1 MSHKIKWLI
10 GHEPIDYFIAVA
22 ECFAEEVNKRTDG
35 AFEVEILS
43 LTDYA
48 NKYNGGERIT
58 KEDLMQMLQKSKRR
72 EDKCILSD
80 FWRVQDPRPVNEKVL
95 GWSWYQHP
103 GQESINFAPVPLN
116 FLCGLD
122 EENLEVWCEDPRHQR
137 IV

>member
-48 NKYNGGERIT
+48 NKYNGGKRVT
-58 KEDLMQMLQKSKRR
+58 KEDLMQML
-72 EDKCILSD
+72 DD
-80 FWRVQDPRPVNEKVL
+80 GTV
-95 GWSWYQHP
+95 
-103 GQESINFAPVPLN
+103 
-116 FLCGLD
+116 
-122 EENLEVWCEDPRHQR
+122 
-137 IV
+137 